1 MTVVELDL
9 CLKEYEEVWKLQ
21 KKLVEQR
28 ISNNIPDHLI
38 IVEHTPV
45 ITVGKRGASL
55 PPDLPIPAFH
65 VERGGEATFHGPG
78 QLVGYPIMSL
88 IQRSLDIGRF
98 VRNLEQV
105 LIDVL
110 QDYDIASERIVGH
123 PGVWV
128 NGKKVASIGL
138 AVSRWVTYHGFALN
152 VNTDL
157 NYFHLIRPCGL
168 DSDKMTSMAKIR
180 GAELDMNEVKTKL
193 KEHFVNI
200 FAVSL
205 INSTRQIQLH

>member
-1 MTVVELDL
+1 LTVVELDL
-9 CLKEYEEVWKLQ
+9 GLKEYAEVWRLQ
-21 KKLVEQR
+21 KELVEER

-38 IVEHTPV
+38 IVEHPPV

-55 PPDLPIPAFH
+55 PPHLPIPAFH

-98 VRNLEQV
+98 VRSLEQV
-105 LIDVL
+105 LIDL
-110 QDYDIASERIVGH
+110 LRNYDIDSERVAGH

-128 NGKKVASIGL
+128 HGRKIASIGL

-157 NYFHLIRPCGL
+157 SYFHLIRPCGL
-168 DSDKMTSMAKIR
+168 DPDKMTSMAKIR
-180 GAELDMNEVKTKL
+180 GARLDMDEVKAKF
-193 KEHFVNI
+193 KEHFARI

-205 INSTRQIQLH
+205 ISSTRHIQLH